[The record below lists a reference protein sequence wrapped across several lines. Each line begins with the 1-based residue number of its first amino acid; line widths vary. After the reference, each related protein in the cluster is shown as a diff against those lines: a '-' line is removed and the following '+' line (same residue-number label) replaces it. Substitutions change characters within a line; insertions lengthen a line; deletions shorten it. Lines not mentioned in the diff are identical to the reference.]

1 MAGLILILGGVLAGM
16 WAVYELAVLAEKLR
30 QAAVLEEASEG
41 LGKLPFQQWLKPWGI
56 MIVVRMLVLTMVAVS
71 WMWLGWNLSQRSK

>member
-41 LGKLPFQQWLKPWGI
+41 LGKLPFQQWLKPCGI